1 MWWFPCFCW
10 CFFCWGWWSCVCF
23 FGGPGDSSRDRTL
36 LIPDC
41 WRSRFQPL
49 IFGSRFFHPKKVT
62 KGRTWY
68 LKKMAPLF
76 FVDFYGTLV
85 GKYTSPMNP
94 MWDCKK
100 KRVPFFFC
108 LVLKLLVDVLPF
120 ELEFFGLILWF
131 FFVSIKVY
139 DWLVVSNMFFWFL
152 PRNLGEMIQLDDHI
166 FQMGWFNHQLD
177 DVFFPRRSTPSVSWW
192 AWMVFLGCFNTH
204 VAFERIKSHL
214 FGPPCRRRNVTWSKL
229 DSCGGILPGSPRP
242 AGRTN
247 LAAPWGRIFQPK
259 QGIKVGEIFFF
270 QRIEGFQTHFL
281 YGPPRKWKTIAPV
294 EDHPMV
300 NNHD

>member
-68 LKKMAPLF
+68 FKKMAPLF

-100 KRVPFFFC
+100 KGCLFFFC

-131 FFVSIKVY
+131 VFCFYKSI
-139 DWLVVSNMFFWFL
+139 WLVGGFKHVFLIFTPKLGGDDPTWRSYFSNGLVQPPTRWCFFS
-152 PRNLGEMIQLDDHI
+152 PQINTLGQLMGLDGI
-166 FQMGWFNHQLD
+166 SWLFQH
-177 DVFFPRRSTPSVSWW
+177 PRR
-192 AWMVFLGCFNTH
+192 L
-204 VAFERIKSHL
+204 
-214 FGPPCRRRNVTWSKL
+214 
-229 DSCGGILPGSPRP
+229 
-242 AGRTN
+242 
-247 LAAPWGRIFQPK
+247 
-259 QGIKVGEIFFF
+259 
-270 QRIEGFQTHFL
+270 
-281 YGPPRKWKTIAPV
+281 WKDQIAPIWAAMSQEERHLV
-294 EDHPMV
+294 
-300 NNHD
+300 